1 MPAPLMMTIFSLD
14 RTSTLNRLKSSTGS
28 RMVWSDPL
36 IFRALFLIRCFSLI
50 GPWVEAVRF
59 DESTSSSITIGRS
72 IPRSA
77 RLHDTASGPPTSR
90 TLLRACPLLPWLG
103 GRDQIVTYLLSPF
116 QTNVGMKCASI
127 VVASHQ
133 VGFCRCHLRNDMK
146 W

>member
-1 MPAPLMMTIFSLD
+1 MPALLITTIFSLD
-14 RTSTLNRLKSSTGS
+14 RTSPLNRLKSSRGS
-28 RMVWSDPL
+28 WMVWSDPL

-50 GPWVEAVRF
+50 SPWVEAVRF
-59 DESTSSSITIGRS
+59 SESTSLVTISRS
-72 IPRSA
+72 IPRSV

-90 TLLRACPLLPWLG
+90 TLLRACPPLLWLR
-103 GRDQIVTYLLSPF
+103 GRGQIATYLLSPF